1 MILTCLVEWTNVPPI
16 NRLPNGL
23 LVAAKSEHG
32 KKVKYIELNKKG
44 LMDGQTDRQM
54 NGVAAKRSRI

>member
-16 NRLPNGL
+16 NRLPNGS
-23 LVAAKSEHG
+23 LVTAKSEHG

-44 LMDGQTDRQM
+44 LMDGQTGR
-54 NGVAAKRSRI
+54 